1 MEDFLVPE
9 IEAYAER
16 HSMSETEVCR
26 ALREETERSM
36 ELARMLVGP
45 YEAAF
50 LKMMVLLVNA
60 RRVLEIGMFT
70 GYSALSM
77 AEMLPDHGELITCEV
92 DAEPIAVARRH
103 FATSPHGRK
112 IQIKAGPALESLRE
126 LTGPFDVIFI
136 DADKQNYINY
146 YRRALELVAPTGVIL
161 VDNVLWSGDVLLQ
174 PPPDERTRT
183 IQELNHIVA
192 HDSRV
197 HAVLVPIR
205 DGILVVKPTTVAPT
219 KG

>member
-16 HSMSETEVCR
+16 HSMPESEVCR

-50 LKMMVLLVNA
+50 LKMMVLLVSA

-77 AEMLPDHGELITCEV
+77 AEMLPDNGELITCEV
-92 DAEPIAVARRH
+92 DAEPIAVARRY
-103 FATSPHGRK
+103 FAASPHGRK
-112 IQIKAGPALESLRE
+112 IQIKPGPALESLRG
-126 LTGPFDVIFI
+126 LTGHFDVIFI

-146 YRRALELVAPTGVIL
+146 YQRALELVAPTGVIL
-161 VDNVLWSGDVLLQ
+161 VDNVLWSGEVLQQ
-174 PPPDERTRT
+174 PPPDDRTRT
-183 IQELNHIVA
+183 IQELNRVVA
-192 HDSRV
+192 HDPRV
-197 HAVLVPIR
+197 RAVLVPIR
-205 DGILVVKPTTVAPT
+205 DGILVVKPTTQ
-219 KG
+219 GSG